1 MVNII
6 QSREPSL
13 SETKPDEIEIDFET
27 LKPSTLRELEKY
39 VASCLRKTSVK
50 PTKPSYYDNA
60 ASSAPAMVNAG
71 ASNAP
76 ANNVQSAG
84 QSGNAPSGS
93 SNAPTVVP
101 DKKLAQQQSIA
112 QKEKELERRLE
123 EVQKSL
129 GAGDSKKHR
138 RKRKDGSSGAG
149 GLLPSNAPAQQAPV
163 GHDKSDSSSSGSDSS
178 DSSSSSSGSES
189 ESEHETSETQNNK
202 RSHNAPA
209 SASASSISGNVGGA
223 NNAAPS
229 MNNAPASSVLKV
241 RNDLMPQTAAAAVAA
256 AAAAAAAAAGAS
268 NNANQH
274 FGNNGVGGPVPGTG
288 MYFIVFQTICP
299 ILAKFSIHSIS
310 FTFSI
315 FVQFSLFCLILSNF
329 VHILFA
335 K

>member
-1 MVNII
+1 MNII

-60 ASSAPAMVNAG
+60 ASSAPAMTNAG
-71 ASNAP
+71 LSKAP
-76 ANNVQSAG
+76 TNNVQSAP
-84 QSGNAPSGS
+84 APSA
-93 SNAPTVVP
+93 SNAPTAVP

-138 RKRKDGSSGAG
+138 RKRKDGSSGA
-149 GLLPSNAPAQQAPV
+149 LPANAPTQPPV

-288 MYFIVFQTICP
+288 MYFIVFQTICSIAP
-299 ILAKFSIHSIS
+299 ILAKCAIHSIS

-315 FVQFSLFCLILSNF
+315 WFNF
-329 VHILFA
+329 VHFVSF
-335 K
+335 

>member
-1 MVNII
+1 MNII

-138 RKRKDGSSGAG
+138 RKRKDGSSGA
-149 GLLPSNAPAQQAPV
+149 LPANAPTQPPV

-189 ESEHETSETQNNK
+189 ESEHETSEQNNK
-202 RSHNAPA
+202 RLNNA
-209 SASASSISGNVGGA
+209 SATASSMSVQGGA
-223 NNAAPS
+223 NNAS
-229 MNNAPASSVLKV
+229 GMNNAPSSVLKV

-256 AAAAAAAAAGAS
+256 AQAAAA

-288 MYFIVFQTICP
+288 VYFTV
-299 ILAKFSIHSIS
+299 FSI
-310 FTFSI
+310 
-315 FVQFSLFCLILSNF
+315 LFMVTSELND
-329 VHILFA
+329 
-335 K
+335 